1 MTTTGGSS
9 GGSALDGGRGTR
21 ERDPPYDRPPP
32 GYYERPPPGD
42 RRADRELDAPGYYDR
57 PPPSDRHR
65 ELDLGPPSR
74 GGGSLGYRRPER
86 PIERHAERRME
97 RPKERY
103 AERPIER
110 HATGVEAG
118 ISSMIAG
125 ESRAHAGA
133 MLAYAAASG
142 VDRETVGVDSGV
154 DREIGAPLGLG
165 GDFRREDEEGQMQ
178 SDAIR
183 CNQMQS
189 DEEGQMQSDA
199 IRCNQMQ
206 SDEEGQMHE
215 SGASEDPAGQA
226 VGLRVPASPVEPFDE
241 DDEGEQERNPRK
253 RWRETERPVSEMPL
267 YEVDSACAHASA
279 AVPTGALPAAAAEWW
294 ASGET
299 AQAPTPTPA
308 APETKVLT
316 TAPEIKVRVYL
327 PGCDTRIDV
336 RLSLTVQQV
345 IRWEQTKRRT
355 EADAKKVKYNPSD
368 VAAAFVQH
376 VPMPLSRTFAELT
389 EGSST
394 GPVKASWELRIEPIP
409 IASPWGIEVCRRTL
423 LLALAVAA
431 AKVRG
436 ASAPTA
442 APNRL
447 GVLSLKAVT
456 ANGFYLSLWPPPL
469 RESELRTLA
478 TELRLALGEVIS
490 TEIPTRARV
499 LLGPEAQARFQRAG
513 LQLAEHMARTS
524 AAPALVCD
532 VAEDQ
537 LLLAHGSYTAFAL
550 PYTSDLRGSRLDVH
564 PVASFGLFIHFAPP
578 SLTLLPFGA
587 LEQRALLIAIGEI
600 DDQSRLLQATS
611 AAKLNE
617 LVDAGERACKL
628 HIELAE
634 AQLARRL
641 SGFAERVCA
650 QRPRLLLI
658 SAPPYGGLAWLAHA
672 LELQLLVREL
682 RGVCIDAALWAKPAG
697 GLRVADLRTD
707 LATLFG
713 SGRVVLPRARQ
724 LEEGGASGG
733 GSLGCGSLSEDATT
747 IELPAGGYVMLY
759 GERLHEELQAATP
772 EGAGVPGVPG
782 AGVLDDLP
790 KPHFRVQALP
800 LCSVVLDEH
809 ACVGGGGFLL
819 LRMLATAR
827 ASGGSVVGA
836 LRAWGRL
843 RPVERERASEHIDL
857 TAVGAAVL
865 NEWKPL
871 NFSFAYELNV
881 YAHLLPPLLRAVPVG
896 DEIYA
901 EARRVLD
908 LLSELHAMPL
918 EYVPAHSPV
927 RGFCGGSWMP
937 PRF

>member
-1 MTTTGGSS
+1 M
-9 GGSALDGGRGTR
+9 L
-21 ERDPPYDRPPP
+21 
-32 GYYERPPPGD
+32 
-42 RRADRELDAPGYYDR
+42 
-57 PPPSDRHR
+57 
-65 ELDLGPPSR
+65 
-74 GGGSLGYRRPER
+74 
-86 PIERHAERRME
+86 
-97 RPKERY
+97 
-103 AERPIER
+103 
-110 HATGVEAG
+110 
-118 ISSMIAG
+118 AG
-125 ESRAHAGA
+125 ESRPHDGLAGLAVRASNAGESRPHDGA
-133 MLAYAAASG
+133 MLADAAAS
-142 VDRETVGVDSGV
+142 VGVDSGV
-154 DREIGAPLGLG
+154 DRESGALLGLG

-183 CNQMQS
+183 CNQTRRVRWQS

-206 SDEEGQMHE
+206 SDEEGQVQSDSIRCNQMQSDEEGQIRE
-215 SGASEDPAGQA
+215 SGASGEGPAGQA
-226 VGLRVPASPVEPFDE
+226 VGSIVPASPVEHVEPFDE

-253 RWRETERPVSEMPL
+253 RWRESERPL
-267 YEVDSACAHASA
+267 YEDDSARVNVNVNERPLYEDDSARVHASA
-279 AVPTGALPAAAAEWW
+279 AVPTGALPAAAAERW
-294 ASGET
+294 ASGEASSWASGEA
-299 AQAPTPTPA
+299 AQAPTPA
-308 APETKVLT
+308 
-316 TAPEIKVRVYL
+316 APEIKVRVYL

-345 IRWEQTKRRT
+345 LRWEQTKRRT
-355 EADAKKVKYNPSD
+355 EAEAKKVKYNPSE

-394 GPVKASWELRIEPIP
+394 GSSTGPVKALWELRIEPIP

-447 GVLSLKAVT
+447 GVLALKAVT
-456 ANGFYLSLWPPPL
+456 ANGFYLSLWPPPQ
-469 RESELRTLA
+469 RESELRNLA
-478 TELRLALGEVIS
+478 TELRTALGEVIS
-490 TEIPTRARV
+490 TEIHTRTRV
-499 LLGPEAQARFQRAG
+499 LLGPEAQASFHRAG

-550 PYTSDLRGSRLDVH
+550 PYTSDLRGSHLDVH
-564 PVASFGLFIHFAPP
+564 PVASRGLFIHFAPP

-617 LVDAGERACKL
+617 LVDAGERACKR

-634 AQLARRL
+634 AHLARRL
-641 SGFAERVCA
+641 SGFAERVFSH
-650 QRPRLLLI
+650 RPRLLLI
-658 SAPPYGGLAWLAHA
+658 SVPPYGGLEWLAHA
-672 LELQLLVREL
+672 LELQLRVREL
-682 RGVCIDAALWAKPAG
+682 RGVCIDAAHWAKPAG

-733 GSLGCGSLSEDATT
+733 GSQGEDATT

-759 GERLHEELQAATP
+759 GERLQEELAQAATP
-772 EGAGVPGVPG
+772 EGTGVPG

-819 LRMLATAR
+819 LRMLAMAR
-827 ASGGSVVGA
+827 ASGGSAVGA

-881 YAHLLPPLLRAVPVG
+881 YAHLLTPLLRAVPVG

-901 EARRVLD
+901 EARRLLD

-937 PRF
+937 PRL